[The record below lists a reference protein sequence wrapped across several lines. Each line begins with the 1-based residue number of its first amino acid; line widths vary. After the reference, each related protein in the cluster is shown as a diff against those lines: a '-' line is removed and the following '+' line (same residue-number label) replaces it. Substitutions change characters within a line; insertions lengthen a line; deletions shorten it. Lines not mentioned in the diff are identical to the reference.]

1 MRVIVDVNTGEVK
14 ATNEEVI
21 LRAIAIGSCVV
32 VAAYDSRT
40 KTAAMAHVMLPGK
53 APESKSFEKT
63 KYASDAIDEMLHEMS
78 LKGSIMED
86 IEVCLVGGG
95 NVLEKEDDT
104 VCRDNIN
111 STSQILREKN
121 IPIKATVLGGTK
133 RKGVFLNVKNGCVS
147 YTEGKKEE
155 KVLWKPSESG
165 ISK

>member
-32 VAAYDSRT
+32 AAAYDFRA
-40 KTAAMAHVMLPGK
+40 KTAAMAHIMLPGK
-53 APESKSFEKT
+53 APESKSFEKA

-78 LKGSIMED
+78 LKGSRTED
-86 IEVCLVGGG
+86 IEICLVGGG
-95 NVLEKEDDT
+95 NVLKKDDDT

-111 STSQILREKN
+111 STSRILREKN
-121 IPIKATVLGGTK
+121 IPVRATALGGTK
-133 RKGVFLNVKNGCVS
+133 RKGVFLNVRNGCIS
-147 YTEGKKEE
+147 YTEGNKEE
-155 KVLWKPSESG
+155 KVLWRPFESG